1 MNNQSIRGAAQ
12 NGLPNKLLFTID
24 EASHMLSLSPGMI
37 RKLGRAGS
45 LKITHIGRC
54 ARISQEEVLR
64 LCNGQVVGGDQ
75 CSSR

>member
-1 MNNQSIRGAAQ
+1 MTNESIKGAVQ
-12 NGLPNKLLFTID
+12 NALPSKLLLTID
-24 EASHMLSLSPGMI
+24 EASHVLNISPGMI

-75 CSSR
+75 